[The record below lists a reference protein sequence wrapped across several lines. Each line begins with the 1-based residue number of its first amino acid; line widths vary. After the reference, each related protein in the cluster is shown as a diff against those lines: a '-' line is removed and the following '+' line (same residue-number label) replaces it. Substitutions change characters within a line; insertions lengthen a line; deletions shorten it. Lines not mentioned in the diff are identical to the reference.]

1 MKRKLLNSFIL
12 PFILIFSYVSAEDV
26 IFVKSKDEVKAKLIN
41 LAGKQRMLSQRVA
54 KNYFY
59 VAKGSNKSSASK
71 QLEKSLTDFAR
82 TQRKLKKTINDKEIV
97 NLIDFVDMS
106 LEEFRDILKA
116 KYSLDNGII
125 ILDLSESMLEGSD
138 YIVKALSKNVKS
150 NNIIDMAGK
159 QRMLSQRIAK
169 YYIAYQN
176 GIRDDNTILQ
186 MKDSVEEFNKIL
198 EKLISNDINT
208 PEINKELVAVSK
220 LWSIVNKFYLNI
232 KKGGLPKIVYASTD
246 KITNKMDKIVG
257 LYVNELEKK

>member
-1 MKRKLLNSFIL
+1 
-12 PFILIFSYVSAEDV
+12 
-26 IFVKSKDEVKAKLIN
+26 
-41 LAGKQRMLSQRVA
+41 MLSQRIA
-54 KNYFY
+54 RDYFY
-59 VAKGSNKSSASK
+59 VAKGSSSAKK
-71 QLEKSLTDFAR
+71 QLTVSLIAFTR
-82 TQRKLKKTINDKEIV
+82 TQQELKNKIEDKEII
-97 NLIDFVDMS
+97 NLVHFVDMS
-106 LEEFRDILKA
+106 LTELVDILKPN
-116 KYSLDNGII
+116 YSSDNGII